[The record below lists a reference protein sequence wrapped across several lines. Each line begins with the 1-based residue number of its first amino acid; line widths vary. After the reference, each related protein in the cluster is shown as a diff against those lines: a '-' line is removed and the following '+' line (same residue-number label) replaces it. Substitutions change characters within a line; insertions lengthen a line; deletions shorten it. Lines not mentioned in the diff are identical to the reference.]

1 MEQANSIS
9 QYLELLERYSDYPE
23 IYFRGQSEKYTSMPP
38 SISRDEGYLE
48 NEGAIFKEATSMK
61 AEEFSKL
68 SRPIQ
73 KLSKLQHYGIPTRL
87 VDLSTD
93 PLISLFFAIQNV
105 DSKDAGNIYVYVRNG
120 SNFDDLNVR
129 IVSLLATLPN
139 SKLTSVKNAY
149 QEKFG
154 ECIIEEQILG
164 SINQPIF
171 IKHCEELKKT
181 NPRLYNQ
188 KGAFAICGNEVID
201 GVITDKIK
209 SIDTIIPTMLI
220 RIPYEYKFEIKR
232 ELDEKYGINEVRI
245 YPELPSV
252 ADYIKEKY
260 RKSKFNT
267 DGKYSIIE
275 KEDISHAMAKRIS
288 FTLVLLEQLNIQQIR
303 KVAIEVIEKNK
314 FNNDV
319 IWIYI
324 AKNGDDYIMKNWII
338 RAQWINPKLDEKYR
352 PLPLSKDGVG
362 GYSWEESSSYSTLAD
377 YYSENVF
384 EDDVAL
390 YVCHQKIYEEIQPIF
405 DELRLLIKQ
414 ASVNEIVDVIKE
426 NKEKIN
432 NAYMQLGNFGH
443 SRNKN
448 FDEFLYNYTEAISSI
463 DNIHYWIES
472 DNLNERALKY
482 QINGCIKEAR
492 KYFKEIE
499 QFSQKWY
506 KELNI
511 NNEDYDCI
519 DPYNRPK
526 KEYQYKQT
534 IPVSTD
540 AISVTFNVKAYINK
554 DNTFNISGTTNLFD
568 GANLM
573 LSVYSHSNELM
584 GQSKADVVGGK
595 FEFETFSV
603 MGNGYESGIYTSYIS
618 LSVPSVQAK
627 DFTKLAGIEYE
638 NLTGQYVNRTD
649 IGPTVSYKFDFVI
662 EQNFNINEIN
672 KS

>member
-9 QYLELLERYSDYPE
+9 QYLELLERYSDYSE

-48 NEGAIFKEATSMK
+48 NEGAIFNEATSMK

-68 SRPIQ
+68 SKPIQ

-87 VDLSTD
+87 IDLSTD

-105 DSKDAGNIYVYVRNG
+105 DSKDAGNIYVYIRKG
-120 SNFDDLNVR
+120 SDFDDLNVR
-129 IVSLLATLPN
+129 ILSLLATLPN
-139 SKLTSVKNAY
+139 GKLTSIKNAY

-164 SINQPIF
+164 TINQPIF
-171 IKHCEELKKT
+171 IKHCEELKET

-188 KGAFAICGNEVID
+188 KGAFAICGNEIMD
-201 GVITDKIK
+201 GAITNKIK
-209 SIDTIIPTMLI
+209 SIDTIVPTMVI

-232 ELDEKYGINEVRI
+232 QLDEKYGINEVRI

-260 RKSKFNT
+260 KKLKFNIQ
-267 DGKYSIIE
+267 GKYNIIE
-275 KEDISHAMAKRIS
+275 KEDISHAMAKRIAL
-288 FTLVLLEQLNIQQIR
+288 TLVLLEQLSIEQIR
-303 KVAIEVIEKNK
+303 KVAVEVIEKNK

-324 AKNGDDYIMKNWII
+324 AKNGDDYIMKNWIL
-338 RAQWINPKLDEKYR
+338 RGQWINPELDEQYR
-352 PLPLSKDGVG
+352 PLLLSKDGG
-362 GYSWEESSSYSTLAD
+362 EGYSWEESSSYSTLAD

-384 EDDVAL
+384 EDDITL

-405 DELRLLIKQ
+405 HELCLVMQQGII
-414 ASVNEIVDVIKE
+414 NEIVNLIKE
-426 NKEKIN
+426 NREKIN
-432 NAYMQLGNFGH
+432 CAYMQIGDFGH
-443 SRNKN
+443 SRNKD

-482 QINGCIKEAR
+482 QINGCIKDA
-492 KYFKEIE
+492 KKHFQKIE

-540 AISVTFNVKAYINK
+540 AISVTFNAKACINS

-573 LSVYSHSNELM
+573 LSVYGQLNKLM
-584 GQSKADVVGGK
+584 GQSNADVVDGK
-595 FEFETFSV
+595 FEFETFSM
-603 MGNGYESGIYTSYIS
+603 MGNGYEAGTYTANIS
-618 LSVPSVQAK
+618 LSISAVQK
-627 DFTKLAGIEYE
+627 KKFTKLAGMEYE
-638 NLTGQYVNRTD
+638 NLTGQYVKRTG
-649 IGPTVSYKFDFVI
+649 IGATVSYNFDFVI
-662 EQNFNINEIN
+662 
-672 KS
+672 K